1 MTKIWTDKYF
11 RATKVLTDI
20 VLTEKAAFVVKVKV
34 TFMLQWYFDRDF

>member
-11 RATKVLTDI
+11 RPTKIKTDI

-34 TFMLQWYFDRDF
+34 TFMLQWVFDKDF